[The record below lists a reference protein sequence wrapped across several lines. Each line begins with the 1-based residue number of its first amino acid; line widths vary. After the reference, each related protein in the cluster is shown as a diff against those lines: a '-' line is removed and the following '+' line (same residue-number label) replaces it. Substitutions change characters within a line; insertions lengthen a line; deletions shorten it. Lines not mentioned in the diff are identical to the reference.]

1 MSNDELNKVEL
12 PALEQLK
19 SLGWIYK
26 ISLNE
31 LDKEVKQSEEV
42 MKKYLEQLGYE

>member
-19 SLGWIYK
+19 SLGWTYIEGEK
-26 ISLNE
+26 LSDESDERSSFKDVILE
-31 LDKEVKQSEEV
+31 
-42 MKKYLEQLGYE
+42 KY